1 MQRFQSLKRLL
12 LFYTLTLVILLSSYY
27 AALYMELRHHSERRS
42 LDIFNNLQYDVTE
55 HAAITNDD
63 VENILKK
70 PYFQDISYQLIF
82 MLPSGQTYIY
92 NHTRPN
98 ETALVAVSFPATT
111 FNAKNL
117 YQLDNQTLR
126 ADISLKGGYQ
136 LYLVLRHHIP
146 DINWTSYRYWLPL
159 IAALVL
165 FIIALLY
172 VLRRQAN
179 WQQLLL
185 YTDTLSE
192 DAKEAYTPAPFPLE
206 KTTSEFLRLGHALS
220 RIKYQ
225 MHLDHRRINTL
236 RHRLERLVDGAP
248 LPMLTIT
255 RQGQISFFNPRFEQV
270 FATVFQSEV
279 SYSLSDFL
287 TGSDKATQQ
296 LLLDLSAERVTRT
309 LLVYG
314 LENNQPYQLHLSPW
328 FGAHGQVRGFTA
340 LLNNVNSFV
349 KKCEDLRLKNHTLES
364 QAKSFTELR
373 SVIGHELR
381 TPLNAIISTLDMVDK
396 DSLTT
401 AQRETLAILTQS
413 SHSMLTMLNDM
424 LDMAKIEAGKVDIL
438 NESTDI
444 FKLGQQVSDLMIG
457 NSRRRDIDM
466 LYYFEPHC
474 PRYITTDG
482 QRLCQ
487 ILLNLMDNAV
497 KFTDSGYVALIV
509 EAVMTQE
516 VAELDPAPLSK
527 LSTANAAISAPDSA
541 SKTSTSNALP
551 HTQDST
557 RVSSRVSTQDSD
569 CGWIRF
575 RVKDTGIGMTATE
588 QQQLFA
594 YFNQANPQI
603 TKTFGGTGL
612 GLAISKSFAQLLG
625 GFIDVESAAACG
637 STFDLYIPCHTPIYQ
652 PVYHFH
658 HSLLSIHLIAVVDQA
673 LRETYLQR
681 IGDYLSMTISVYNE
695 LNAATLAHLE
705 QELTP
710 SEPSLMPILLLD
722 YEFYEEYNATR
733 RSSSKTIEDIPG
745 DDRSDTDPDD
755 TLPDALSE
763 ASSDASN
770 ALDAIINN
778 STATKILLSRKPE
791 RGIPAAL
798 LEKFDGFLDKPI
810 NITLMLSELIR
821 LSQSQSQSA
830 APQIS
835 EPAPTGLQTEKTN
848 SASENLATKDQQ
860 ANAEMVKQT
869 LAETK
874 ATTPLILVVE
884 DNPINQKVTC
894 KLLSKLN
901 YRSVVAENGEQA
913 LALLKTHRQE
923 VALILMDCRMP
934 VMDGLEATQAI
945 RDAGD
950 DIAIIA
956 LTAND
961 SAEDRVNCQQ
971 VGMNEFLTKPV
982 QRDKLQDVLQRF
994 IS

>member
-1 MQRFQSLKRLL
+1 MQNFQSLKRLL

-55 HAAITNDD
+55 HAAITHDD

-146 DINWTSYRYWLPL
+146 DVNWTSYRYWLPL

-172 VLRRQAN
+172 MLRRQAN

-225 MHLDHRRINTL
+225 LHHDHRRINTL
-236 RHRLERLVDGAP
+236 KHRLERLVDGAP

-364 QAKSFTELR
+364 QAKSSTELR

-381 TPLNAIISTLDMVDK
+381 TPLNAIISTLDLVDK

-413 SHSMLTMLNDM
+413 SHSMLTILNDM

-444 FKLGQQVSDLMIG
+444 FKIGQQVSDLMIG

-509 EAVMTQE
+509 EAVTTQE
-516 VAELDPAPLSK
+516 VAELDQAPLNK

-541 SKTSTSNALP
+541 SNMSTSNALAY
-551 HTQDST
+551 TQESSH
-557 RVSSRVSTQDSD
+557 VSSRVSTQDSD

-603 TKTFGGTGL
+603 TKKFGGTGL

-625 GFIDVESAAACG
+625 GFIDVKSAAAYG
-637 STFDLYIPCHTPIYQ
+637 STFDLYIPCHAPIYQ

-695 LNAATLAHLE
+695 LNTETLAHLE
-705 QELTP
+705 QRLAP
-710 SEPSLMPILLLD
+710 SEPSLTPILLLD

-733 RSSSKTIEDIPG
+733 RSSSKAIEDIPG
-745 DDRSDTDPDD
+745 DNRLDTHSAEV
-755 TLPDALSE
+755 LPDT
-763 ASSDASN
+763 SN
-770 ALDAIINN
+770 LLDAIISN
-778 STATKILLSRKPE
+778 STATKILLSRRPE

-835 EPAPTGLQTEKTN
+835 DLALTELEIEKTN
-848 SASENLATKDQQ
+848 SASENLATKDPQ
-860 ANAEMVKQT
+860 ANAKAVKQT
-869 LAETK
+869 LAEKK

-961 SAEDRVNCQQ
+961 SAEDRVSCQQ

-982 QRDKLQDVLQRF
+982 QKEKLQDVLQRF